1 MIATLKAAMPLVPM
15 DPLQECLKVA
25 VMSISGATRFIES
38 RQLVTIRDMLL
49 FLPSKFQHLMKIYN
63 RQKTHHTNKF
73 GMAVQKKVAA
83 FLYWIRDLQQ
93 KQDPIIYTFWTQS
106 LIVLS
111 VLELK
116 VEVSCAKSDTV
127 DIKVVKIDVGWVW
140 YDW

>member
-1 MIATLKAAMPLVPM
+1 
-15 DPLQECLKVA
+15 
-25 VMSISGATRFIES
+25 
-38 RQLVTIRDMLL
+38 
-49 FLPSKFQHLMKIYN
+49 
-63 RQKTHHTNKF
+63 
-73 GMAVQKKVAA
+73 MAVQKKVAA
-83 FLYWIRDLQQ
+83 FLYWICDLQQ